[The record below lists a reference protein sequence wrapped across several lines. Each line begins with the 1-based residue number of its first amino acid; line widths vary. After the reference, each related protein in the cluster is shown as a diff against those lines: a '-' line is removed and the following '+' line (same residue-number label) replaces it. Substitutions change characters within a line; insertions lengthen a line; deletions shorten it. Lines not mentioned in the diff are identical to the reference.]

1 VLLYRQVDGNISEQF
16 GRCSCTDPREAPSQY
31 MLKKIT
37 HHLRLHQTRYS
48 FGMTSAIVT
57 NLALVVGLDWTSNP
71 KISIVAAILVIAVAD
86 NIADSLGIHIFQE
99 SEQVEKKEVWISTIT
114 NFLARF
120 FVSLTFILL
129 VLFLPI
135 KMAVFIALV
144 WGLSLLTL
152 LSYIIAKDEGESP
165 FMEILKHLGIAVLV
179 IAASEVISRLIM
191 SNLH

>member
-1 VLLYRQVDGNISEQF
+1 
-16 GRCSCTDPREAPSQY
+16 
-31 MLKKIT
+31 
-37 HHLRLHQTRYS
+37 
-48 FGMTSAIVT
+48 MTSAIVT